1 MLLIPLGNL
10 IYTIGWA
17 LNTVLYIFIIVLF
30 VRALIS
36 WVQPNP
42 RNPIVM
48 LLTALTDPLISRTR
62 KRFPFLVQSGLD
74 FTPMGVFMV
83 LFVVNALI
91 ARLVTAPGI
100 ELAFYGWELTG
111 W

>member
-1 MLLIPLGNL
+1 MLWIPLGNL

-17 LNTVLYIFIIVLF
+17 LNTILYVFIMVLF

-48 LLTALTDPLISRTR
+48 LLSALTDPLLTRTR
-62 KRFPFLVQSGLD
+62 KRFPFLVQSGID

-83 LFVVNALI
+83 LFVANALI
-91 ARLVTAPGI
+91 ARLVTASGI
-100 ELAFYGWELTG
+100 ELAFYGWSVAG